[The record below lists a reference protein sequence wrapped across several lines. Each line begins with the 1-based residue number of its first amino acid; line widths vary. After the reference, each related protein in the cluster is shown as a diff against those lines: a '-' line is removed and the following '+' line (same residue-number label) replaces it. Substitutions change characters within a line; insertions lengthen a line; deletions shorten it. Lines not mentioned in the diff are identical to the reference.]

1 MKRNCFSRLVFGTII
16 PICLTMLLGCAIT
29 NTPILT
35 QFNQYFIT
43 FTELVEKMNEFQ
55 KVYEENEKFMFEIS
69 NNYSYKTTYGIKGVC
84 YCPLATENHTSHKEG
99 EKCPN
104 FRYRQPYYKLS
115 GGEAVKDVYV
125 HYLDE
130 IEFDASSLYWD
141 SFLRVPDPNAD
152 VSFPNQYTLKD
163 KNGSKVVKV
172 ECFDD
177 FSKKDNLLSDII
189 NLLNKSICKEDL

>member
-1 MKRNCFSRLVFGTII
+1 MKRNCFSHLVFGAII
-16 PICLTMLLGCAIT
+16 PICLTMLLGCAT

-43 FTELVEKMNEFQ
+43 FTELAEKMNEFQ

-69 NNYSYKTTYGIKGVC
+69 NNYSYKTTYGINGVC
-84 YCPLATENHTSHKEG
+84 YCPLATEVHKSHKEG
-99 EKCPN
+99 ERCPN

-115 GGEAVKDVYV
+115 DGETAKDVYV

-130 IEFDASSLYWD
+130 IEFDASSLHWD
-141 SFLRVPDPNAD
+141 SLLITPDPNAD
-152 VSFPNQYTLKD
+152 TSFPNQYTLKD

-177 FSKKDNLLSDII
+177 FSKKITFLVTLLI
-189 NLLNKSICKEDL
+189 